1 MVKRYLSVISLAEAR
16 ALVETAFSAVPGIVR
31 IPVNP
36 GAVGKITAEPIFAR
50 FSVPAIHL
58 SAMDGI
64 AVRSADTVGASE
76 QRPVTLPDAARVNT
90 GNIVPPGYDAVVM
103 IEDVWVGSKSDDVSG
118 SAPVERREG
127 ETYTVRKPVSPWQH
141 IRPVGEDIGES
152 EMILPRGHR
161 IRPHDLGALA
171 NYGVTEVAVMNLRA
185 GLIPTGSELVPA
197 GEMPPPGKVV
207 ESNTLMAAAVL
218 AETGVEAH
226 RYGIVPDDYGMIW
239 DAIRRGVAEND
250 ILFVSAGSSAGTRD
264 YTADV
269 IADLGEVLAHG
280 VAIKPGKPVIIGRIE
295 GKPVIGLPGYPLA
308 AATVLREI
316 VMPLVAR
323 YGMPVRD
330 PDHVEA
336 RLTTSLHSDIGTDEF
351 VLLSTGRIG
360 GRWVAVPQ
368 SRGAGVQMSAVRA
381 NGYMQIPSQKE
392 GAEAGEAVDVRLTVP
407 HAEAE
412 EAVLVTGSHD
422 PALDYLADLVRP
434 RGVDI
439 HSTHV
444 GSMGGVIALKKQ
456 ECHAAPMHLL
466 APDGTYNIHYL
477 ERYMPGA
484 DLVLLCVAERQQG
497 IISRDGLGFEELPGR
512 TFVNRQ
518 RGSGTRMLLDHHL
531 AEHGIDPG
539 LIPGY
544 EREVTTHLAVALA
557 VRTGEVDAGMGV
569 YSAANALDLAFVPV
583 ATERYELAM
592 HREMLDDPRIAALI
606 ETVSSEAFRKI
617 LRDLGGY
624 ETAGTGVLRE
634 LRG

>member
-1 MVKRYLSVISLAEAR
+1 MRRYLSVISLAEAR
-16 ALVETAFSAVPGIVR
+16 ALVERSFSAVPGITRV
-31 IPVNP
+31 PVTP
-36 GAVGKITAEPIFAR
+36 GAVGRITAEPIFAR

-90 GNIVPPGYDAVVM
+90 GNIVPSGYDAVIM
-103 IEDVWVGSKSDDVSG
+103 IEDVWVGSKSDDFSR
-118 SAPVERREG
+118 SAPTDRRDG

-218 AETGVEAH
+218 AEAGVEAH
-226 RYGIVPDDYGMIW
+226 RYPIVPDDYDMIR
-239 DAIRRGVAEND
+239 DAVRRGVAEND
-250 ILFVSAGSSAGTRD
+250 VLFVSAGSSAGTRD
-264 YTADV
+264 YTAD
-269 IADLGEVLAHG
+269 IIRDLGEVLAHG
-280 VAIKPGKPVIIGRIE
+280 VAIKPGKPVIVGRIE

-323 YGMPVRD
+323 YGMPVRE
-330 PDHVEA
+330 PDRVAA
-336 RLTTSLHSDIGTDEF
+336 RLTTSLQSDIGTDEF
-351 VLLSTGRIG
+351 VLVSVGRIDD
-360 GRWVAVPQ
+360 RWVAVPQ

-381 NGYMQIPSQKE
+381 NGYLQIPSQKE
-392 GAEAGEAVDVRLTVP
+392 GAEAGETVDVRLTVP
-407 HAEAE
+407 RAEAE

-439 HSTHV
+439 HSTHA

-466 APDGTYNIHYL
+466 APDGTYNTHYL

-497 IISRDGLGFEELPGR
+497 VISRDGLGFEDLPGR

-518 RGSGTRMLLDHHL
+518 KGSGTRMLLDHHL
-531 AEHGIDPG
+531 AQRGIDPASIG
-539 LIPGY
+539 GY

-569 YSAANALDLAFVPV
+569 YSAAKALDLAFVPV

-606 ETVSSEAFRKI
+606 ETVSSEAFKKI

-624 ETAGTGVLRE
+624 ETAETGVLRE